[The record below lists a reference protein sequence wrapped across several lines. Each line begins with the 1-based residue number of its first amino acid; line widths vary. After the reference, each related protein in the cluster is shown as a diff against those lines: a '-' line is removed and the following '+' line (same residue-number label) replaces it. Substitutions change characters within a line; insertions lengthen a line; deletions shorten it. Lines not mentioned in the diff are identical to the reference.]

1 MEWLKNR
8 TMYLLVLAG
17 ILFGTVL
24 FSLGVWLE
32 FTKHH
37 LPIEPW
43 AFFYVHRTDPMIFML
58 DLAPLLFGFVGA
70 LVGSQ
75 RGLFSILERSKREWE
90 MIFDSISDPILVAD
104 ENNHLLRCNHAVVDR
119 LNTTFSKVIGGSLA
133 DVLKTNQAFDS
144 SLYDFN
150 WLGRIYD
157 VSIFPMHEEGLQK
170 KKLIVFHDIT
180 DRKQAEATREQI
192 EILFRALLDL
202 LPDAVVVIDPHDADG
217 LWPIIDCNEAA
228 CQMNGYRREELIGQS
243 IDILNTTSGTPAER
257 SAYLGQLREA
267 GHFQIETNHR
277 HRDGSI
283 FPVEVSTTLLAVDG
297 RERVIGIDRDITER
311 KRAEAEIFRQ
321 KQYFEAVVNNNPV
334 AIVVLDTQQNILSCN
349 PAFETLFQYSEK
361 EIANANLDTLI
372 TTPETLGEAAQY
384 TREVMERAVH
394 GIGKRRRRD
403 GSLVDVELFGVPV
416 FVKEERI
423 GALAIYHDIS
433 DLMRTRREA
442 EEANRAK
449 SEFLANMSH
458 EIRTP
463 MNGVIGMLELALDTS
478 LTAEQQDYLQTSLHS
493 AEALLVLINDILD
506 FSKIEAGRLELENIN
521 FDLRNMIEDVAYAL
535 AKRAE
540 EKGLELVCLIHPDL
554 TSDLSGDP
562 ARLRQVLV
570 NLVGNAI
577 KFTHHGEIVIHAEP
591 IQEDAKQIEI
601 QFSVQDT
608 GIGIPLERQSV
619 IFERFTQAD
628 GSTTRKYGGTGLGLT
643 ISKQLVEAMG
653 GRIGVQSI
661 PGEGSTF
668 WFKVQF
674 EKRPRTVQP
683 TTAPLRP
690 QTVTMRSA
698 HVLVVDDNLTNR
710 TVLTHM
716 VEGFGCKIEAVAS
729 GAKAVEVLRQAVRAD
744 NPYDIVL
751 LDMQMPGMDG
761 EQTAQTIRSDPSLKQ
776 AKIIILTSMGKRG
789 DAARLEA
796 LGCSAYLLK
805 PVKQQMLR
813 EALMTVLSQ
822 DEQAEPHLVTRH
834 QLSEQKRHN
843 LRILLAEDNPI
854 NQKLAVTLLQKAGY
868 SVDAVENGAHAL
880 EKAKTDSYNAILMD
894 VQMSEMDG
902 FEATHLIRE
911 WERETGQ
918 HTPIIAMTA
927 HALSGDRERCLEAGM
942 DDYLSKPLEPKVFFS
957 MLERWTQNDQKPA
970 ASFET
975 PDLTA
980 APDEYTTV
988 QNPFFDDDGLF
999 GEESSPSPVQ
1009 PAIQSSYQLMDF
1021 SNISPMDRQAALVH
1035 FDGDEKFMM
1044 EMLATFMESLPERL
1058 AEIQVALNQQSANM
1072 VGRLAHNLKGT
1083 CLNFSTEPLAA
1094 LSAELEAMGKRED
1107 LQFAPFVVEQ
1117 LQNEIGRLQE
1127 FMSKQPSG

>member
-1 MEWLKNR
+1 
-8 TMYLLVLAG
+8 MYLFALAG
-17 ILFGTVL
+17 VFFGIML
-24 FSLGVWLE
+24 FSFGIWLE
-32 FTKHH
+32 FTKNH
-37 LPIEPW
+37 LPIAPW
-43 AFFYVHRTDPMIFML
+43 AFFYVHRTDPMIITL
-58 DLAPLLFGFVGA
+58 DLAPMLFGIVGA
-70 LVGSQ
+70 LIGSQ
-75 RGLFSILERSKREWE
+75 RRLFTTLERSKQEWE
-90 MIFDSISDPILVAD
+90 MIFDSISDPFLVTD
-104 ENNHLLRCNHAVVDR
+104 ENDRILRCNHALVDR
-119 LNTTFSKVIGGSLA
+119 LNTTFMKVIGLRLA
-133 DVLKTNQAFDS
+133 EVLKTDQRFDTP
-144 SLYDFN
+144 LYAFN

-157 VSIFPMHEEGLQK
+157 VSIFSIHREGLPK

-180 DRKQAEATREQI
+180 DRKQAEATREQT
-192 EILFRALLDL
+192 ETLFRALLDL
-202 LPDAVVVIDPHDADG
+202 LPDAVVVIDPNDPDG
-217 LWPIIDCNEAA
+217 MWPIIDCNEAA
-228 CQMNGYRREELIGQS
+228 CSMNGYQREELIGQS

-257 SAYLGQLREA
+257 IAYMKQLREA
-267 GHFQIETNHR
+267 GLIQLETQHR
-277 HRDGSI
+277 HRSGSI
-283 FPVEVSTTLLAVDG
+283 FPVEVSTTLLMVG
-297 RERVIGIDRDITER
+297 GQERVIGIDRNISER
-311 KRAEAEIFRQ
+311 KRAEAELFRQ

-349 PAFETLFQYSEK
+349 PAFETLFQYNEK

-384 TREVMERAVH
+384 TRQVMERAVH
-394 GIGKRRRRD
+394 GIGKRRRKD

-433 DLMRTRREA
+433 DLMRARREA
-442 EEANRAK
+442 EDANRAK

-478 LTAEQQDYLQTSLHS
+478 LTSEQQDYLQTSLHS

-554 TSDLSGDP
+554 ISDLSGDP

-570 NLVGNAI
+570 NLVGNSI

-591 IQEDAKQIEI
+591 VQEDEKNVEI

-608 GIGIPLERQSV
+608 GIGIPVERQAL

-653 GRIGVQSI
+653 GKIGVQSI

-668 WFKVQF
+668 WFKIKF
-674 EKRPRTVQP
+674 EKRPRTIKP

-690 QTVTMRSA
+690 QIVTMRSA

-729 GAKAVEVLRQAVRAD
+729 GAKALEVLRQAVRAG

-761 EQTAQTIRSDPSLKQ
+761 EQTAQAIRSDPSLKQ

-813 EALMTVLSQ
+813 EALITVLSQ
-822 DEQAEPHLVTRH
+822 DEQGESHLVTRH
-834 QLSEQKRHN
+834 QLTEQKRHN
-843 LRILLAEDNPI
+843 LRILLAEDNAI

-868 SVDAVENGAHAL
+868 SVDAVENGLHAV
-880 EKAKTDSYNAILMD
+880 EKAKSDVYNAILMD

-902 FEATHLIRE
+902 FEATGLIRE

-927 HALSGDRERCLEAGM
+927 HALRGDRERCIEAGM

-957 MLERWTQNDQKPA
+957 MLERWTQGDKKPVA
-970 ASFET
+970 LFGSQT
-975 PDLTA
+975 LTA
-980 APDEYTTV
+980 SANEYETL
-988 QNPFFDDDGLF
+988 QNSLFEDDGLF
-999 GEESSPSPVQ
+999 GEETRPSSPQEAVQ
-1009 PAIQSSYQLMDF
+1009 VSYQLIDF
-1021 SNISPMDRQAALVH
+1021 SNISPMDPESALVH
-1035 FDGDEKFMM
+1035 FDGDKKFMR
-1044 EMLATFMESLPERL
+1044 EMCATFIENLPERL
-1058 AEIQVALNQQSANM
+1058 AEIQGALNKNSAST

-1083 CLNFSTEPLAA
+1083 CLNFSTEPLATI
-1094 LSAELEAMGKRED
+1094 SAELEAMGKRED

-1117 LQNEIGRLQE
+1117 MQSEIRRLQE
-1127 FMSKQPSG
+1127 FVSNQQLV